1 MAANS
6 ATSVVDLDFN
16 TIKSDLK
23 TFLKGQSNIRD
34 YDFEGSNINTLIDVL
49 SYNTYKN
56 NFYTN
61 MLANEMFLDTAELR
75 DSVVS
80 HAKELNYVPQS
91 YHSAKAV
98 IDIKINPT
106 SNVTSISV
114 PKWSAFTSTI
124 NGATK
129 TFSTQDDVIIKPST
143 NSTGSTVYETTS
155 VPIYEGKIIDE
166 VTQITSSAVNTHVV
180 SISNKEVDT
189 RHITVTVRESNTSS
203 VNAVWSKADT
213 VFGLTASSN
222 VYFIEPAQNE
232 KFNITFGDGVL
243 GKKPAVGNLIEVK
256 YRQSSGNT
264 GNNGKIFTSGK
275 AISGHSNVVAT
286 TVTNSIG
293 GTEAETIAQI
303 KFNAPKAFQ
312 VQERAVTANDYK
324 ILVQKEFPSVVN
336 VLAFGGEQ
344 MSPPEFG
351 KVIIAVDLADAD
363 GVPQSTKRAI
373 QNYLSSRTPISID
386 VKVVTPEILNLE
398 IEGKVNYNISVT
410 TQTVAGIKSKAT
422 NALASFANANINAF
436 DVTYRNSKA
445 VATIDAC
452 DTSVVSSQLTTRL
465 YKKFTPSATLAAS
478 YVIAY
483 NNELQNDEEFI
494 SATTKYSLY
503 KPAISSTQ
511 FTYLQDSAAFIV
523 DDGRGKLQIVKTDS
537 ADNFVVL
544 LADAGTVDYTT
555 GLVNINSLLISAYSG
570 TTFKVYARC
579 VNRDITTKKASI
591 LQLDASDISITA
603 VQERL

>member
-16 TIKSDLK
+16 TIKTDLK
-23 TFLKGQSNIRD
+23 AFLKGQSNIRD

-98 IDIKINPT
+98 IDLKLTPT
-106 SNVTSISV
+106 IDVTSISV
-114 PKWSAFTSTI
+114 PKWTSFTSSI

-129 TFSTQDDVIIKPST
+129 TFSTQDDVIVKPST
-143 NSTGSTVYETTS
+143 NSTGSTVYETDNI
-155 VPIYEGKIIDE
+155 PLYEGKIIDE
-166 VTQITSSAVNTHVV
+166 NTQITSSAVNTHVV

-213 VFGLTASSN
+213 VFGLTSTSN

-243 GKKPAVGNLIEVK
+243 GKKPSVGNIIQLK
-256 YRQSSGNT
+256 YRQSSGLT
-264 GNNGKIFTSGK
+264 GNNGKIFTAGK
-275 AISGHSNVVAT
+275 KIGGHDSVAT

-344 MSPPEFG
+344 LSPPEFG

-373 QNYLSSRTPISID
+373 QSYLSSRTPISID

-398 IEGKVNYNISVT
+398 VEGKVNYNISVT
-410 TQTVAGIKSKAT
+410 TQTVSGIKAKAT
-422 NALASFANANINAF
+422 NALSAFANTNINAF

-445 VATIDAC
+445 VAAIDAC
-452 DTSVVSSQLTTRL
+452 DTSVVSSQLVTRL
-465 YKKFTPSATLAAS
+465 YKKFTPSATLPAS
-478 YVIAY
+478 YVIGY
-483 NNELQNDEEFI
+483 NNELQNDEEFVA
-494 SATTKYSLY
+494 ATTKYSLY
-503 KPAISSTQ
+503 KPAITSTQ
-511 FTYLQDSAAFIV
+511 FTYLTDTAAFIV
-523 DDGRGKLQIVKTDS
+523 DDGRGKLKIVKTDS

-544 LADAGTVDYTT
+544 LADAGTVDYTS
-555 GLVNINSLLISAYSG
+555 GLVNINSLLISSYIGS
-570 TTFKVYARC
+570 TYKVYARC

>member
-16 TIKSDLK
+16 TIKTDLK
-23 TFLKGQSNIRD
+23 AFLKGQSNIRD

-98 IDIKINPT
+98 IDLKLTPT
-106 SNVTSISV
+106 IDVTSISV
-114 PKWSAFTSTI
+114 PKWTSFTSSI

-129 TFSTQDDVIIKPST
+129 TFSTQDDVIVKPST
-143 NSTGSTVYETTS
+143 NSTGSTVYETDNI
-155 VPIYEGKIIDE
+155 PLYEGKIIDE
-166 VTQITSSAVNTHVV
+166 NTQITSSAVNTHVV

-213 VFGLTASSN
+213 VFGLTSTSN

-243 GKKPAVGNLIEVK
+243 GKKPSVGNIIQLK
-256 YRQSSGNT
+256 YRQSSGLT
-264 GNNGKIFTSGK
+264 GNNGKIFTAGK
-275 AISGHSNVVAT
+275 KIGGHDSVAT

-344 MSPPEFG
+344 LSPPEFG

-373 QNYLSSRTPISID
+373 QSYLSSRTPISID

-398 IEGKVNYNISVT
+398 VEGKVNYNISVT
-410 TQTVAGIKSKAT
+410 TQTVSGIKAKAT
-422 NALASFANANINAF
+422 NALSAFANTNINAF

-445 VATIDAC
+445 VAAIDAC
-452 DTSVVSSQLTTRL
+452 DTSVVSSQLVTRL
-465 YKKFTPSATLAAS
+465 YKKFTPSATLPAS
-478 YVIAY
+478 YVIGY
-483 NNELQNDEEFI
+483 NNELQNDEEFVA
-494 SATTKYSLY
+494 ATTKYSLY
-503 KPAISSTQ
+503 KPAITSTQ
-511 FTYLQDSAAFIV
+511 FTYLTDTAAFIV
-523 DDGRGKLQIVKTDS
+523 DDGKGKLKIVKTDS

-544 LADAGTVDYTT
+544 LADAGTVDYTS
-555 GLVNINSLLISAYSG
+555 GLVNINSLLISSYIGS
-570 TTFKVYARC
+570 TYKVYARC

>member
-16 TIKSDLK
+16 TIKTDLK
-23 TFLKGQSNIRD
+23 AFLKGQSNIRD

-98 IDIKINPT
+98 IDLKLTPT
-106 SNVTSISV
+106 IDVTSISV
-114 PKWSAFTSTI
+114 PKWTSFTSSI

-129 TFSTQDDVIIKPST
+129 TFSTQDDVIVKPST
-143 NSTGSTVYETTS
+143 NSTGSTVYETDNI
-155 VPIYEGKIIDE
+155 PLYEGKIIDE
-166 VTQITSSAVNTHVV
+166 NTQITSSAVNTHVV

-213 VFGLTASSN
+213 VFGLTSTSN

-243 GKKPAVGNLIEVK
+243 GKKPSVGNIIQLK
-256 YRQSSGNT
+256 YRQSSGLT
-264 GNNGKIFTSGK
+264 GNNGKIFTAGK
-275 AISGHSNVVAT
+275 KIGGHDSVAT

-344 MSPPEFG
+344 LSPPEFG

-373 QNYLSSRTPISID
+373 QSYLSSRTPISID

-398 IEGKVNYNISVT
+398 VEGKVNYNISVT
-410 TQTVAGIKSKAT
+410 TQTVSGIKAKAT
-422 NALASFANANINAF
+422 NALSAFANTNINAF

-445 VATIDAC
+445 VAAIDAC
-452 DTSVVSSQLTTRL
+452 DTSVVSSQLVTRL
-465 YKKFTPSATLAAS
+465 YKKFTPSATLPAS
-478 YVIAY
+478 YVIGY
-483 NNELQNDEEFI
+483 NNELQNDEEFVA
-494 SATTKYSLY
+494 ATTKYSLY
-503 KPAISSTQ
+503 KPAITSTQ
-511 FTYLQDSAAFIV
+511 FTYLTDTAAFIV
-523 DDGRGKLQIVKTDS
+523 DDGKGKLKIVKTDS

-544 LADAGTVDYTT
+544 LADAGTVNYTS
-555 GLVNINSLLISAYSG
+555 GLVNINSLLISSYIGS
-570 TTFKVYARC
+570 TYKVYARC

>member
-1 MAANS
+1 M
-6 ATSVVDLDFN
+6 
-16 TIKSDLK
+16 
-23 TFLKGQSNIRD
+23 
-34 YDFEGSNINTLIDVL
+34 
-49 SYNTYKN
+49 
-56 NFYTN
+56 
-61 MLANEMFLDTAELR
+61 
-75 DSVVS
+75 
-80 HAKELNYVPQS
+80 
-91 YHSAKAV
+91 
-98 IDIKINPT
+98 
-106 SNVTSISV
+106 
-114 PKWSAFTSTI
+114 
-124 NGATK
+124 
-129 TFSTQDDVIIKPST
+129 
-143 NSTGSTVYETTS
+143 YETDNI
-155 VPIYEGKIIDE
+155 PLYEGKIIDE
-166 VTQITSSAVNTHVV
+166 NTQITSSAVNTHVV

-213 VFGLTASSN
+213 VFGLTSTSN

-243 GKKPAVGNLIEVK
+243 GKKPSVGNIIQLK
-256 YRQSSGNT
+256 YRQSSGLT
-264 GNNGKIFTSGK
+264 GNNGKIFTAGK
-275 AISGHSNVVAT
+275 KIGGHDSVAT

-344 MSPPEFG
+344 LSPPEFG

-373 QNYLSSRTPISID
+373 QSYLSSRTPISID

-398 IEGKVNYNISVT
+398 VEGKVNYNISVT
-410 TQTVAGIKSKAT
+410 TQTVSGIKAKAT
-422 NALASFANANINAF
+422 NALSAFANTNINAF

-445 VATIDAC
+445 VAAIDAC
-452 DTSVVSSQLTTRL
+452 DTSVVSSQLVTRL
-465 YKKFTPSATLAAS
+465 YKKFTPSATLPAS
-478 YVIAY
+478 YVIGY
-483 NNELQNDEEFI
+483 NNELQNDEEFVA
-494 SATTKYSLY
+494 ATTKYSLY
-503 KPAISSTQ
+503 KPAITSTQ
-511 FTYLQDSAAFIV
+511 FTYLTDTAAFIV
-523 DDGRGKLQIVKTDS
+523 DDGKGKLKIVKTDS

-544 LADAGTVDYTT
+544 LADAGTVNYTS
-555 GLVNINSLLISAYSG
+555 GLVNINSLLISSYIGS
-570 TTFKVYARC
+570 TYKVYARC

>member
-16 TIKSDLK
+16 TIKTDLK
-23 TFLKGQSNIRD
+23 AFLKGQSNIRD

-98 IDIKINPT
+98 IDLKLTPT
-106 SNVTSISV
+106 VDVTSISV
-114 PKWSAFTSTI
+114 PKWTSFTSSI

-129 TFSTQDDVIIKPST
+129 TFSTQDDVIVKPST
-143 NSTGSTVYETTS
+143 NSTGSTVYETDNI
-155 VPIYEGKIIDE
+155 PLYEGKIIDE
-166 VTQITSSAVNTHVV
+166 NTQITSSAVNTHVV

-213 VFGLTASSN
+213 VFGLTSTSN

-243 GKKPAVGNLIEVK
+243 GKKPSVGNIIQLK
-256 YRQSSGNT
+256 YRQSSGLT
-264 GNNGKIFTSGK
+264 GNNGKIFTAGK
-275 AISGHSNVVAT
+275 KIGGHDSVAT

-344 MSPPEFG
+344 LSPPEFG

-373 QNYLSSRTPISID
+373 QSYLSSRTPISID

-398 IEGKVNYNISVT
+398 VEGKVNYNISVT
-410 TQTVAGIKSKAT
+410 TQTVSGIKAKAT
-422 NALASFANANINAF
+422 NALSAFANTNINAF

-445 VATIDAC
+445 VAAIDAC
-452 DTSVVSSQLTTRL
+452 DTSVVSSQLVTRL
-465 YKKFTPSATLAAS
+465 YKKFTPSATLPAS
-478 YVIAY
+478 YVIGY
-483 NNELQNDEEFI
+483 NNELQNDEEFVA
-494 SATTKYSLY
+494 ATTKYSLY
-503 KPAISSTQ
+503 KPAITSTQ
-511 FTYLQDSAAFIV
+511 FTYLTDTAAFIV
-523 DDGRGKLQIVKTDS
+523 DDGKGKLKIVKTDS

-544 LADAGTVDYTT
+544 LADAGTVNYTS
-555 GLVNINSLLISAYSG
+555 GLVNINSLLISSYIGS
-570 TTFKVYARC
+570 TYKVYARC

>member
-16 TIKSDLK
+16 TIKTDLK
-23 TFLKGQSNIRD
+23 AFLKGQSNIRD

-98 IDIKINPT
+98 IDLKLTPT
-106 SNVTSISV
+106 VDVTSISV
-114 PKWSAFTSTI
+114 PKWTSFTSSI

-129 TFSTQDDVIIKPST
+129 TFSTQDDVIVKPST
-143 NSTGSTVYETTS
+143 NSTGSTVYETDNI
-155 VPIYEGKIIDE
+155 PLYEGKIIDE
-166 VTQITSSAVNTHVV
+166 NTQITSSAVNTHVV

-213 VFGLTASSN
+213 VFGLTSTSN

-243 GKKPAVGNLIEVK
+243 GKKPSVGNIIQLK
-256 YRQSSGNT
+256 YRQSSGLT
-264 GNNGKIFTSGK
+264 GNNGKIFTAGK
-275 AISGHSNVVAT
+275 KIGGHDSVAT

-344 MSPPEFG
+344 LSPPEFG

-373 QNYLSSRTPISID
+373 QSYLSSRTPISID

-398 IEGKVNYNISVT
+398 VEGKVNYNISVT
-410 TQTVAGIKSKAT
+410 TQTVSGIKAKAT
-422 NALASFANANINAF
+422 NALSAFANTNINAF

-445 VATIDAC
+445 VAAIDAC
-452 DTSVVSSQLTTRL
+452 DTSVVSSQLVTRL
-465 YKKFTPSATLAAS
+465 YKKFTPSATLPAS
-478 YVIAY
+478 YVIGY
-483 NNELQNDEEFI
+483 NNELQNDEEFVA
-494 SATTKYSLY
+494 ATTKYSLY
-503 KPAISSTQ
+503 KPAITSTQ
-511 FTYLQDSAAFIV
+511 FTYLTDTAAFIV
-523 DDGRGKLQIVKTDS
+523 DDGRGKLKIVKTDS

-544 LADAGTVDYTT
+544 LADAGTVNYTS
-555 GLVNINSLLISAYSG
+555 GLVNINSLLISSYIGS
-570 TTFKVYARC
+570 TYKVYARC

>member
-16 TIKSDLK
+16 TIKTDLK
-23 TFLKGQSNIRD
+23 AFLKGQSNIRD

-98 IDIKINPT
+98 IDLKLTPT
-106 SNVTSISV
+106 IDVTSISV
-114 PKWSAFTSTI
+114 PKWTSFTSSI

-129 TFSTQDDVIIKPST
+129 TFSTQDDVIVKPST
-143 NSTGSTVYETTS
+143 NSTGSTVYETDNI
-155 VPIYEGKIIDE
+155 PLYEGKIIDE
-166 VTQITSSAVNTHVV
+166 NTQITSSAVNTHVV

-213 VFGLTASSN
+213 VFGLTSTSN

-243 GKKPAVGNLIEVK
+243 GKKPSVGNIIQLK
-256 YRQSSGNT
+256 YRQSSGLT
-264 GNNGKIFTSGK
+264 GNNGKIFTAGK
-275 AISGHSNVVAT
+275 KIGGHDSVAT

-344 MSPPEFG
+344 LSPPEFG

-373 QNYLSSRTPISID
+373 QSYLSSRTPISID

-398 IEGKVNYNISVT
+398 VEGKVNYNISVT
-410 TQTVAGIKSKAT
+410 TQTVSGIKAKAT
-422 NALASFANANINAF
+422 NALSAFANTNINAF

-445 VATIDAC
+445 VAAIDAC
-452 DTSVVSSQLTTRL
+452 DTSVVSSQLVTRL
-465 YKKFTPSATLAAS
+465 YKKFTPSATLPAS
-478 YVIAY
+478 YVIGY
-483 NNELQNDEEFI
+483 NNELQNDEEFVA
-494 SATTKYSLY
+494 ATTKYSLY
-503 KPAISSTQ
+503 KPAITSTQ
-511 FTYLQDSAAFIV
+511 FTYLTDTAAFIV
-523 DDGRGKLQIVKTDS
+523 DDGRGKLKIVKTDS

-544 LADAGTVDYTT
+544 LADAGTVNYTS
-555 GLVNINSLLISAYSG
+555 GLVNINSLLISSYIGS
-570 TTFKVYARC
+570 TYKVYARC

>member
-16 TIKSDLK
+16 TIKTDLK
-23 TFLKGQSNIRD
+23 AFLKGQSNIRD

-98 IDIKINPT
+98 IDLKLTPT
-106 SNVTSISV
+106 IDVTSISV
-114 PKWSAFTSTI
+114 PKWTSFTSSI

-129 TFSTQDDVIIKPST
+129 TFSTQDDVIVKPST
-143 NSTGSTVYETTS
+143 NSTGSTVYETDNI
-155 VPIYEGKIIDE
+155 PLYEGKIIDE
-166 VTQITSSAVNTHVV
+166 NTQITSSAVNTHVV

-213 VFGLTASSN
+213 VFGLTSTSN

-243 GKKPAVGNLIEVK
+243 GKKPSVGNIIQLK
-256 YRQSSGNT
+256 YRQSSGLT
-264 GNNGKIFTSGK
+264 GNNGKIFTAGK
-275 AISGHSNVVAT
+275 KIGGHDSVAT

-344 MSPPEFG
+344 LSPPEFG

-373 QNYLSSRTPISID
+373 QSYLSSRTPISID
-386 VKVVTPEILNLE
+386 VKVVTPEILNLQVE
-398 IEGKVNYNISVT
+398 SKVNYNISVT
-410 TQTVAGIKSKAT
+410 TQTVSGIKAKAT
-422 NALASFANANINAF
+422 NALSAFANTNINAF

-445 VATIDAC
+445 VAAIDAC
-452 DTSVVSSQLTTRL
+452 DTSVVSSQLVTRL
-465 YKKFTPSATLAAS
+465 YKKFTPSATLPAS
-478 YVIAY
+478 YVIGY
-483 NNELQNDEEFI
+483 NNELQNDEEFVA
-494 SATTKYSLY
+494 ATTKYSLY
-503 KPAISSTQ
+503 KPAITSTQ
-511 FTYLQDSAAFIV
+511 FTYLTDTAAFIV
-523 DDGRGKLQIVKTDS
+523 DDGKGKLKIVKTDS

-544 LADAGTVDYTT
+544 LADAGTVNYTS
-555 GLVNINSLLISAYSG
+555 GLVNINSLLISSYIGS
-570 TTFKVYARC
+570 TYKVYARC